1 MPLPSYTPHRVVSL
15 VPSIT
20 ESLFELG
27 LGDTVVGVTDYCIY
41 PQDAVARLPKVGG
54 PKNPNIDLILDLE
67 PDLVIANREENTPL
81 AVQALEMAGIPVW
94 VTFPNTVD
102 ETLEMLREMAGMFR
116 RREAARKVEFL
127 ARSVALE
134 RRVSRERRV
143 RYFVPIWEGQT
154 GRGLRWWMTFN
165 DQTYTG
171 DLLRLF
177 GGENVFAERERLYPL
192 EADLGLAP
200 PRPAEGRDTRY
211 PRVSLDEV
219 LAAQPELILLPNEPC
234 SYNEAKRREIA
245 ALLSDTP
252 AAKNGRIYLV
262 DGTLLFWFGTRL
274 AKAIAELPRYFG
286 FVGA

>member
-1 MPLPSYTPHRVVSL
+1 MHLPYTPHRVVSL

-27 LGDTVVGVTDYCIY
+27 LGDAVVGVTDYCIY
-41 PQDAVARLPKVGG
+41 PEEEVALLPKVGG

-67 PDLVIANREENTPL
+67 PDLVIANREENTPT

-102 ETLEMLREMAGMFR
+102 ETIEMLREMARLFR

-134 RRVSRERRV
+134 RRVTRERRV
-143 RYFVPIWEGQT
+143 RYFVPIWEGKT

-165 DQTYTG
+165 AQTYSG
-171 DLLRLF
+171 DLLRLL
-177 GGENVFAERERLYPL
+177 GGENVFAERERRYPL

-200 PRPAEGRDTRY
+200 PRPVEGRDTRY
-211 PRVSLDEV
+211 PRVPLDEV
-219 LAAQPELILLPNEPC
+219 IAARPEVVLLPDEPC
-234 SYNEAKRREIA
+234 SYDEAKRREITS
-245 ALLSDTP
+245 LLSDTP
-252 AAKNGRIYLV
+252 AGKNNRIYLV

-274 AKAIAELPRYFG
+274 AKAIAQLPAYF
-286 FVGA
+286 ASALKK